1 MKNNH
6 SKKKVGEH
14 NLIKYI
20 RIPLMALL
28 LIGSVIT
35 ICVESDEYTFRGIL
49 TIIYGLFTLT
59 HAIILGFKNRE
70 SKQSTQKIMTIAYI
84 IISLFALVCGYYVFD
99 NDNYYE
105 YTSAIPSLII
115 TTIDALLTIAYFDI
129 SKKSKNN

>member
-1 MKNNH
+1 
-6 SKKKVGEH
+6 
-14 NLIKYI
+14 
-20 RIPLMALL
+20 
-28 LIGSVIT
+28 
-35 ICVESDEYTFRGIL
+35 
-49 TIIYGLFTLT
+49 
-59 HAIILGFKNRE
+59 
-70 SKQSTQKIMTIAYI
+70 MTIAYI